1 MTTDL
6 EPCKHNDAFGFLREY
21 FFLYLYILCYPLDF
35 KFNE

>member
-6 EPCKHNDAFGFLREY
+6 EPCKHNDALGFLREY
-21 FFLYLYILCYPLDF
+21 FLMLYILCYLLDF

>member
-6 EPCKHNDAFGFLREY
+6 EPCKHNDALGFLREN
-21 FFLYLYILCYPLDF
+21 FLMLNILCYPLDF

>member
-6 EPCKHNDAFGFLREY
+6 EPCKHNDALGFLREY
-21 FFLYLYILCYPLDF
+21 FLYILRYPLDF